1 MASER
6 DIETWQAALT
16 RAALPGTASVKLV
29 YTRPGPNEV
38 SYRLVCLSADGATI
52 GDDRDYD
59 LLKAVMSPLE
69 KLCDCEDAPFAVQI
83 NLQNNR
89 LEFTSDK

>member
-1 MASER
+1 MEKWR
-6 DIETWQAALT
+6 AALT
-16 RAALPGTASVKLV
+16 RAALPGSGSVKLA

-38 SYRLVCLSADGATI
+38 SYQLTCLSAEGQVI

-59 LLKAVMSPLE
+59 LLKAVMTPLE
-69 KLCDCEDAPFAVQI
+69 ILCNCEDAPFTAQI
-83 NLQNNR
+83 NLQNNA